1 MTVDF
6 DQEWDRERA
15 GYADQQVGLR
25 LNSGPQGPFAPGGSK
40 DFASTPAE
48 KKAAARAIQNEL
60 EPATKTAA
68 EHADD
73 ATSSAH
79 MGFDGW
85 QTAVGLKKVADSWDQ
100 QVKTLMGRLSSEK
113 VALGGAESMFAR
125 NDIGVGS
132 QFLKSAL
139 NGV

>member
-1 MTVDF
+1 M
-6 DQEWDRERA
+6 
-15 GYADQQVGLR
+15 GLR

-48 KKAAARAIQNEL
+48 KKAAAGAIQNEL

-100 QVKTLMGRLSSEK
+100 QVNTLMGRLSSEK

-125 NDIGVGS
+125 NDVGVGS

>member
-1 MTVDF
+1 MAADF
-6 DQEWDRERA
+6 DQEWGRERA
-15 GYADQQVGLR
+15 VSTDQLVGVR
-25 LNSGPQGPFAPGGSK
+25 LNSGPQGPFAPVGPK

-48 KKAAARAIQNEL
+48 KRAAAGVIQNEL
-60 EPATKTAA
+60 EWATKTAA

-73 ATSSAH
+73 ATSTAH
-79 MGFDGW
+79 KGFDGW
-85 QTAVGLKKVADSWDQ
+85 QTAAGLKKVADSWDQ

-113 VALGGAESMFAR
+113 VALRGAESMFAR
-125 NDIGVGS
+125 NDSGVGS